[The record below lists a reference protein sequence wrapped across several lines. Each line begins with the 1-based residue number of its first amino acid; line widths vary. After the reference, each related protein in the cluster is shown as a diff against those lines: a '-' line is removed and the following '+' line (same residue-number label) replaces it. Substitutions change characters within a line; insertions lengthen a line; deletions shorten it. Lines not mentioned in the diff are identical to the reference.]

1 MKKDSKII
9 IFREKSGNISL
20 EVNLRGETVWLNLN
34 QMSQLF
40 GRDKSVVSR
49 HLSNIF
55 KTNELNK
62 NSVVANFATTAADGK
77 VYDVRYYNLDAI
89 ISVGYRINSK
99 IGTQFRIWATNV
111 IKRHLLDG
119 YTINVR
125 EVEKNERKLK
135 ALEKAIK
142 VITTVTSKKQL
153 STYQATSILEL
164 LGDYNY
170 ALDILDGY
178 DKKSLKIQN
187 TTKGVVF
194 KVGYADSKKIIENMR
209 IRFRASDLFG
219 VEKDSSLKSSL
230 NAIYQSFDG
239 RDLYPS
245 IEEKAANLLYLVV
258 KNHSFIDGNK
268 RIAAALFLW
277 FLDRNGILY
286 KSDGMKRIGNNAL
299 VALTLLIAESD
310 PSEYK
315 DIMALIVNLI
325 NKSN

>member
-77 VYDVRYYNLDAI
+77 VYDVRYYDLDAI